1 MLLNKLNDTNKNISY
16 PIQKYSSIQVP
27 SGSGMLMLKIY
38 RDVLPRVRKYL
49 KFWKN
54 EAEQIPN
61 HELRKQA
68 LLSIETKA
76 FHCEGGS
83 IYGLLAK
90 GEIEQTIRFIVAY
103 QTISDYLDNLCDR
116 STSQDPEDFRTLH
129 QACLDALTPN
139 AECIN
144 YYQFRQEQDDG
155 GYLIKLVKTCQ
166 NVLKRL
172 PSYQIVAPYLHELA
186 DYYCNLQV
194 HKHVKVEERVPR
206 LKAWFEEHRHKIPQ
220 MKWYEFS
227 ACTGSTLGIFCLI
240 AYASDPNCS
249 KELGIKVKNSY
260 FPWVQGLHI
269 LLDYFIDQEEDRM
282 GGDLNFCT
290 YYNSEQEIAERF
302 IYFLKEADK
311 AVSQLPDKNFHRM
324 INRALLGVYLADKK
338 VNEQINVRKTA
349 RQILHSCGGSALFFL
364 WNGLIMARIRYQ
376 QIFV

>member
-1 MLLNKLNDTNKNISY
+1 MLINEFHDTNKNISSSL
-16 PIQKYSSIQVP
+16 QKSSSRQVP
-27 SGSGMLMLKIY
+27 SGSGMLMLRIY

-49 KFWKN
+49 ELWKE
-54 EAEQIPN
+54 EAEKIPN
-61 HELRKQA
+61 SELRKQA
-68 LLSIETKA
+68 LLSIKSKT

-90 GEIEQTIRFIVAY
+90 EEIEQTIRFIVAY

-116 STSQDPEDFRTLH
+116 STSLNPEDFRTLH
-129 QACLDALTPN
+129 QACLHALTPN

-166 NVLKRL
+166 SVLKKL
-172 PSYQIVAPYLHELA
+172 PSYQIIAPCLHELA

-194 HKHVKVEERVPR
+194 HKHVKVQERVPR
-206 LKAWFEEHRHKIPQ
+206 LKAWFEEHRHQIPE

-227 ACTGSTLGIFCLI
+227 ACTGSTLGIFCLV

-249 KELGIKVKNSY
+249 KELAIKVKNSY

-269 LLDYFIDQEEDRM
+269 LLDYFIDQEEDRI

-302 IYFLKEADK
+302 VYFLKEADQ
-311 AVSQLPDKNFHRM
+311 AVSGLPHKHFHRM
-324 INRALLGVYLADKK
+324 INRALLGVYLADQK
-338 VNEQINVRKTA
+338 VNEQRDVRKTA
-349 RQILHSCGGSALFFL
+349 RQILRSCGGSSLFFL